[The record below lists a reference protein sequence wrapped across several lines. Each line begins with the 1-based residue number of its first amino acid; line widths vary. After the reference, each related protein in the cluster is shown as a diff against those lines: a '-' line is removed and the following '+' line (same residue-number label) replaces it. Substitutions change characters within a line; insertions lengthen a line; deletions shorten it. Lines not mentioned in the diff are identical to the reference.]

1 MNSIAVYGG
10 LFLEGL
16 LSFFTPCVLPLVPL
30 YVGYLTQETKST
42 DAEGNIVYDRKRTLF
57 LTAGFVLGICTVFV
71 LAALGSGFLHSF
83 FTSHSLQF
91 MLAGGFFLIL
101 MGLYSANIIQI
112 PLLSKLQRGGG
123 PIKGSMT
130 FAKAWLTGF
139 LFSFA
144 WSPCIGPMLAQ
155 AILTASSLESTGSGY
170 LAIACY
176 ALGFILIFLLLGLF
190 TGTVLGLLK
199 KYRSVVRYTG
209 ITASAAVF
217 GMGCWMLYQAHQ
229 EITVLQNG
237 KQSETAADV
246 TGDTEIDKYNFTLN
260 DIDGNPVSLNS
271 YKGKTVLLN
280 FFGTWCHYCKLELP
294 SLQKV
299 HENDQAAVLLVAAP
313 GVNGEGSAEEVDQW
327 MKDNG
332 YTMPVV
338 YDYSLSVTGSF
349 GISGYPTTFIIK
361 PDGSFLGYVPGYVD
375 EEMLSDLLEQAA
387 ETEK

>member
-71 LAALGSGFLHSF
+71 LAALGSGFLHTF

-209 ITASAAVF
+209 IAASAAVF

-260 DIDGNPVSLNS
+260 DIEGKPVSLNS

-280 FFGTWCHYCKLELP
+280 FFGTWCYYCNEELP
-294 SLQKV
+294 ALQKV
-299 HENDQAAVLLVAAP
+299 HESKEAAVLLVAAP

-361 PDGSFLGYVPGYVD
+361 PDGSFLGYVPGYMP
-375 EEMLSDLLEQAA
+375 EEQMNELIGKAKEQ
-387 ETEK
+387 